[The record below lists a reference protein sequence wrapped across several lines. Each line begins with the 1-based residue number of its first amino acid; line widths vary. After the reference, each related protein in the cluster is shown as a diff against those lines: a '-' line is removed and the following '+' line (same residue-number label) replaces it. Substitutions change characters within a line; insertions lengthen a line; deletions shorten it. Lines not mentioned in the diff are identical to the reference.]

1 MIEFWLLVALVIL
14 GAAVWRPV
22 RDRVLP
28 ALDARAAKIRA
39 DLEEAQRL
47 HEEAKAL
54 LAKYQRQLH
63 EGERLAADIV
73 RRAEGE
79 QRRLEERMKA
89 DFEALVARRTRQA
102 EERIQ
107 QEEARA
113 LARVRATTAE
123 LAVGAT
129 RRVLAERVGPE
140 EGRAIL
146 ARALEDVQKKL
157 H

>member
-1 MIEFWLLVALVIL
+1 MIEFWLLVALIIL
-14 GAAVWRPV
+14 TASIWRPV

-63 EGERLAADIV
+63 EGERLAAEIV
-73 RRAEGE
+73 RRAESE
-79 QRRLEERMKA
+79 QRRLEARMKA
-89 DFEALVARRTRQA
+89 EFEALVARRTRQA
-102 EERIQ
+102 EERIE

-113 LARVRATTAE
+113 LQRVRATMAE
-123 LAVGAT
+123 LTVGAT
-129 RRVLAERVGPE
+129 RRVLAERLGPA

-146 ARALEDVQKKL
+146 ARALEDVRQKL